1 MEPIKTAVLKNH
13 LSTYLQR
20 VRKGARFLVMDRN
33 QPIAKLVPID
43 EGGAVGEEE
52 KLASLIK
59 EGMVEYHYPQTSF
72 SSPKKIK
79 LSGDV
84 ASQILIGD
92 RE

>member
-43 EGGAVGEEE
+43 KGEAVSEAE
-52 KLASLIK
+52 KLASLIQ
-59 EGMVEYHYPQTSF
+59 EGMVEYQYSQTSF
-72 SSPKKIK
+72 ASPKKIK
-79 LSGDV
+79 LKGDV
-84 ASQILIGD
+84 ASQYLIQD